1 MIIKA
6 TISDLEEIYSL
17 TKRCA
22 KDLIEKGI
30 FQWNE
35 SYPSK
40 EILQKDIE
48 LQQLWKLQDNGVI
61 IGIIVLT
68 EIEDI
73 EYSTVKWLTMN
84 KKNIYVHRLAVD
96 PKNQGKGFA
105 KQLMDFAENYAEE
118 HNYASI
124 RLDTFSENK
133 RNQRFYELRNYKKL
147 ENIFFPNQSELP
159 FYCYEKIINKS

>member
-6 TISDLEEIYSL
+6 LISDLEEIYCL

-73 EYSTVKWLTMN
+73 EYSTVKWLTKN
-84 KKNIYVHRLAVD
+84 CKNIYVHRLAVD
-96 PKNQGKGFA
+96 PNHQGKGFA
-105 KQLMDFAENYAEE
+105 KQLMDFSETYAEE
-118 HNYASI
+118 HDYASV

-133 RNQRFYELRNYKKL
+133 RNQRFYELRNYIKL